1 MKCRWLELRQT
12 TLSNAYLMNYID
24 SMALLLTEPAARNY
38 NRWPILGTYVWP
50 NNFIGDTY
58 QEEVDYMK
66 NWLTGR
72 LTWMDNNMFGTC
84 NDLGFDELSN
94 EIQLK
99 AYPNPTED
107 KITLRV
113 NDNLKNVTLLVVSPQ
128 GALIQSEE
136 ISNFQETTLDF
147 STYSNGIYF
156 VTVQQKNGFFKTIKI
171 TVK

>member
-1 MKCRWLELRQT
+1 
-12 TLSNAYLMNYID
+12 MNYID

-94 EIQLK
+94 EIQFK

-113 NDNLKNVTLLVVSPQ
+113 NDNLKNVTLLIVSPQ

-147 STYSNGIYF
+147 STYSDGIYF
-156 VTVQQKNGFFKTIKI
+156 VTVQQQNGFFKTIKI

>member
-24 SMALLLTEPAARNY
+24 SMALLLAGPAARNY